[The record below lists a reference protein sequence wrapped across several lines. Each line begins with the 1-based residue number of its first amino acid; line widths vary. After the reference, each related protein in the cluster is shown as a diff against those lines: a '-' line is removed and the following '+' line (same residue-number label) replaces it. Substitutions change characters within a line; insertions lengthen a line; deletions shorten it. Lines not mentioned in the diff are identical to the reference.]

1 MSMTDI
7 VSAMRFPLL
16 TGAAFVLALAGF
28 ATVLVT
34 VFRGDNR
41 APFERARLLPF
52 EDDAPRGSAARRET
66 GHE

>member
-7 VSAMRFPLL
+7 VSAMRLHFFAE
-16 TGAAFVLALAGF
+16 AAFVLALAGF

-34 VFRGDNR
+34 VFHRKNR
-41 APFERARLLPF
+41 APFERARFLPL
-52 EDDAPRGSAARRET
+52 EDERRGAAPGEG